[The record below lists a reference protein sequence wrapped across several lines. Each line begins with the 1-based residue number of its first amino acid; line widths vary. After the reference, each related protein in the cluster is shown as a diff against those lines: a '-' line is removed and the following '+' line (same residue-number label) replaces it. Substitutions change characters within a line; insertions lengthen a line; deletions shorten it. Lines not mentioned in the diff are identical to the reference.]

1 MNKRPIVYSSIY
13 VLLCCLVF
21 SPLSLVFA
29 IHSVHASSPKSEYD
43 NIQKKIEKKKKEL
56 KAVKKRGSS
65 VFSDL
70 DNVNKQ
76 LRITESELNKFR
88 KRIRNTEAKIA
99 RVEAEISSNKGEMKK
114 YRNWIKNKLR
124 ALYRYGH
131 SPDIVLLFLN
141 SDDISQIT
149 RNAKY
154 LQIIADYEHGLMN
167 NFREN
172 VDALNKKEQRLKGLK
187 AELVQTRENLRKEEI
202 SLERKQKS
210 KKKLL
215 ASIKREETS
224 YYKMLKE
231 LEEASKKLLEII
243 RESERQ
249 KADMYAAK
257 GFSKL
262 KGALPWPLNG
272 KIGIPYGTQKDPQ
285 FNTPIFRSGAFIQ
298 SSTDTLA
305 KAVHN
310 GKVVFAEWFKGYGQ
324 LVIVNHGEGYHTLY
338 GSLSEIFPRVG
349 DIIKRKQVIGRVG
362 SSGILNAP
370 GVYFELR
377 YKGKPLDPSQ
387 WLKRK

>member
-1 MNKRPIVYSSIY
+1 MY
-13 VLLCCLVF
+13 
-21 SPLSLVFA
+21 
-29 IHSVHASSPKSEYD
+29 SVHASSPKSEYD

-65 VFSDL
+65 VLSDL

-76 LRITESELNKFR
+76 LRVTESELKKFR
-88 KRIRNTEAKIA
+88 TRIRNTEAKISQ
-99 RVEAEISSNKGEMKK
+99 VEAEISSNEGEMKK
-114 YRNWIKNKLR
+114 YRTWIKNKLK
-124 ALYRYGH
+124 ALHKYGH

-141 SDDISQIT
+141 SDNVSQIT

-154 LQIIADYEHGLMN
+154 LQIIADYEHGLLN
-167 NFREN
+167 NFRKN
-172 VDALNKKEQRLKGLK
+172 VETLNEKEKRLKGLK
-187 AELVQTRENLRKEEI
+187 TQLVQTRENLRKEEI
-202 SLERKQKS
+202 SLEQKQKS

-231 LEEASKKLLEII
+231 LEEAAKKLLEII

-262 KGALPWPLNG
+262 KGTLPWPLNG

-298 SSTDTLA
+298 SNTDKLA

-338 GSLSEIFPRVG
+338 GSLSEIFPNVG
-349 DIIKRKQVIGRVG
+349 DIIKREQIIGRVG
-362 SSGILNAP
+362 SSGILNSP

>member
-1 MNKRPIVYSSIY
+1 LNRQSIVYSNRY
-13 VLLCCLVF
+13 LLLCSLVF
-21 SPLSLVFA
+21 SLLSLVFI
-29 IHSVHASSPKSEYD
+29 IHSGHASSPKSEYD

-65 VFSDL
+65 VLSDL

-76 LRITESELNKFR
+76 LRITESELKKFR
-88 KRIRNTEAKIA
+88 KKIIDTERKIA
-99 RVEAEISSNKGEMKK
+99 QVEAEISSNKGEMKK
-114 YRNWIKNKLR
+114 YRTWIKNKLR

-154 LQIIADYEHGLMN
+154 LQIIADYEHRLMN
-167 NFREN
+167 SYKEN
-172 VDALNKKEQRLKGLK
+172 VDTLNRKEQQLKILK
-187 AELVQTRENLRKEEI
+187 AELVHNRENLKKEEI

-215 ASIKREETS
+215 ASIKQEETS
-224 YYKMLKE
+224 SYRMLKE
-231 LEEASKKLLEII
+231 LEEASRKLLEII

-249 KADMYAAK
+249 EADMYAAK

-262 KGALPWPLNG
+262 KGTLPWPLNG

-338 GSLSEIFPRVG
+338 GNLSEIFPKVG
-349 DIIKRKQVIGRVG
+349 DIIKRQQVIGRVG

-387 WLKRK
+387 WLKS

>member
-1 MNKRPIVYSSIY
+1 MNKRSVVHSRI
-13 VLLCCLVF
+13 LLYCLVF
-21 SPLSLVFA
+21 AAFSFIFV
-29 IHSVHASSPKSEYD
+29 IYSVHASSPKSEYD

-65 VFSDL
+65 VLSDL

-76 LRITESELNKFR
+76 LRVTESELKKFR
-88 KRIRNTEAKIA
+88 TRIRNTEAKISQ
-99 RVEAEISSNKGEMKK
+99 VEAEITSNEGEMKK
-114 YRNWIKNKLR
+114 YRTWIKNKLK
-124 ALYRYGH
+124 ALHKYGH
-131 SPDIVLLFLN
+131 SPDIVLIFLN
-141 SDDISQIT
+141 SDDVSQIT

-154 LQIIADYEHGLMN
+154 LQIIADYEHGLLN
-167 NFREN
+167 NFRKN
-172 VDALNKKEQRLKGLK
+172 VETLNEKEKRLQGLK
-187 AELVQTRENLRKEEI
+187 AQLVQTRENLRKEEI
-202 SLERKQKS
+202 SLEQKQKS

-262 KGALPWPLNG
+262 KGTLPWPLNG

-285 FNTPIFRSGAFIQ
+285 FNTLIFRSGAFIQ
-298 SSTDTLA
+298 SNTDKLA

-338 GSLSEIFPRVG
+338 GSLSEIFPNVG
-349 DIIKRKQVIGRVG
+349 DIIKREQIIGRVG

>member
-1 MNKRPIVYSSIY
+1 
-13 VLLCCLVF
+13 LVF
-21 SPLSLVFA
+21 SPLSLVFVTY
-29 IHSVHASSPKSEYD
+29 SVQASSPEAEYD
-43 NIQKKIEKKKKEL
+43 TIQKKIEKKKKEL
-56 KAVKKRGSS
+56 KAVKKRGVS
-65 VFSDL
+65 VLSDL

-76 LRITESELNKFR
+76 LKMTESELKKFR
-88 KRIRNTEAKIA
+88 TRIRDTEAKIT
-99 RVEAEISSNKGEMKK
+99 RVEAEIFSNEGEIEK

-124 ALYRYGH
+124 ALYKYGH
-131 SPDIVLLFLN
+131 TPDIVLLFLN

-154 LQIIADYEHGLMN
+154 LQIIADYEHGLLN

-172 VDALNKKEQRLKGLK
+172 VDTLNKKEQRLKGLK

-202 SLERKQKS
+202 SLEGKQKS

-215 ASIKREETS
+215 ASIKKEETS
-224 YYKMLKE
+224 YDNMLKE

-249 KADMYAAK
+249 KADMYTAK
-257 GFSKL
+257 GFSQL
-262 KGALPWPLNG
+262 KGSLPWPLKG

-298 SSTDTLA
+298 SDTDTLA
-305 KAVHN
+305 KVVHN

-338 GSLSEIFPRVG
+338 GSLSEIFPKVG
-349 DIIKRKQVIGRVG
+349 DIIKREQVIGRVG

-387 WLKRK
+387 WLKRN